1 MEYSAI
7 LRLGIVFLLIIF
19 FIRLKKPLWI
29 ALSGGIIASVLLYR
43 IPLSDTVR
51 VLAEETISW
60 ENISVLLS
68 FYLVTFLQK
77 MLERRKRLAH
87 AQQAFSVLFRSRRVN
102 AAVSSTIIGLLPSAA
117 VMTVCAEMVDH
128 SCGDALDKKEK
139 LFVSCYYRHIPEMF
153 LPTFSAVLLALTL
166 SGQNAGRFV
175 LAMLPA
181 VGIAYL
187 LPFLIYLRKVPSGAA
202 SSPAPGELRSS
213 LLALFCNLWSL
224 IAIVLIIIFGGLT
237 VCQATPIV
245 ILLEIILDRFSPK
258 ELVVVARDS
267 VEPVL
272 LVNIYL
278 VMLFKAVITY
288 TGIVGQLPDFFRQF
302 PLPVAVS
309 FALIFF
315 FGSVVSGSQA
325 IVALCLPMAMAAI
338 PNGGIALLVLLMSI
352 AWAAM
357 QISPTHVCAFVACQ
371 YYGTTLG
378 DLFVKAM
385 PVLLPFCLLTFGY
398 SLLLGLPLV
407 V

>member
-1 MEYSAI
+1 MEYGAI
-7 LRLGIVFLLIIF
+7 IRLGLVFLLIVF
-19 FIRLKKPLWI
+19 LIRCKKPLWL
-29 ALSGGIIASVLLYR
+29 ALGCGLLAAVVLYR
-43 IPLSDTVR
+43 IPVLTAIT
-51 VLAEETISW
+51 VLAQETISQ
-60 ENISVLLS
+60 ENINVLLS
-68 FYLVTFLQK
+68 FYLITFLQK
-77 MLERRKRLAH
+77 MLERRKRLAQ

-117 VMTVCAEMVDH
+117 VMTVCAEMVDT
-128 SCGDALDKKEK
+128 SCGDALTNKEK

-175 LAMLPA
+175 LAMLPD

-187 LPFLIYLRKVPSGAA
+187 LPFLIYLRKVPAGTATAPAA
-202 SSPAPGELRSS
+202 GEVRSS
-213 LLALFCNLWSL
+213 LAALFKNLWTL
-224 IAIVLIIIFGGLT
+224 LAIVLLIICGGLT
-237 VCQATPIV
+237 VCQAAPIV
-245 ILLEIILDRFSPK
+245 ILAEILLDGFRPK
-258 ELVVVARDS
+258 ELAPLLREAA
-267 VEPVL
+267 EPVL

-278 VMLFKAVITY
+278 VMLFKAIITY
-288 TGIVGQLPDFFRQF
+288 TGVVGQLPAFFRQF

-338 PNGGIALLVLLMSI
+338 PDGGLALLVLLMSI

-357 QISPTHVCAFVACQ
+357 QISPTHVCAFVACK

-385 PVLLPFCLLTFGY
+385 PVLLPFCLLVFGY
-398 SLLLGLPLV
+398 SVLLGLPLTV
-407 V
+407 

>member
-1 MEYSAI
+1 MEYGAI
-7 LRLGIVFLLIIF
+7 CRLGLIFLLIVLL
-19 FIRLKKPLWI
+19 IRLKKPLWL
-29 ALSGGIIASVLLYR
+29 ALGGGILAAVLLYG
-43 IPLSDTVR
+43 IPVPATVR
-51 VLAEETISW
+51 VLAQETISQ

-77 MLERRKRLAH
+77 MLEHRKRLAH
-87 AQQAFSVLFRSRRVN
+87 AQQAFSTLFRSRRLN

-128 SCGDALDKKEK
+128 SCGDALDRKEK

-166 SGQNAGRFV
+166 SGQNAGHFV
-175 LAMLPA
+175 LCMLPA

-187 LPFLIYLRKVPSGAA
+187 LPFLIYLRKVPAGTAGA
-202 SSPAPGELRSS
+202 PAAGELRQS
-213 LLALFCNLWSL
+213 LLALVKNLWSL
-224 IAIVLIIIFGGLT
+224 VAIVLLIIYGGLT

-245 ILLEIILDRFSPK
+245 IVAEIFLDHFRPQ
-258 ELVVVARDS
+258 ELAGLVREAA
-267 VEPVL
+267 EPVL

-288 TGIVGQLPDFFRQF
+288 TGVVGQLPDFFRQF
-302 PLPVAVS
+302 PLPTAVS

-338 PNGGIALLVLLMSI
+338 PDGGIALLVLLMSI

-357 QISPTHVCAFVACQ
+357 QISPTHVCAFVACN

-385 PVLLPFCLLTFGY
+385 PVLLPFCVLVFGY
-398 SLLLGLPLV
+398 SVLLGLPLAG
-407 V
+407 

>member
-1 MEYSAI
+1 MEYGAI
-7 LRLGIVFLLIIF
+7 LRLGLVFLLIVLL
-19 FIRLKKPLWI
+19 IRLKKPLWM
-29 ALSGGIIASVLLYR
+29 ALAGGIAASVLLYR
-43 IPLSDTVR
+43 IPLPTAAG
-51 VLAEETISW
+51 VLARETISW

-102 AAVSSTIIGLLPSAA
+102 AAASSIIIGLLPSAA

-128 SCGDALDKKEK
+128 SCGDALDNREK

-175 LAMLPA
+175 LCMLPVVA
-181 VGIAYL
+181 IACL
-187 LPFLIYLRKVPSGAA
+187 LPVLFYLRKVPAGTAPAA
-202 SSPAPGELRSS
+202 APGVLRDS
-213 LLALFCNLWSL
+213 LWTLVKNLWSL
-224 IAIVLIIIFGGLT
+224 LAIVLLIICGGLT
-237 VCQATPIV
+237 VCQATPLV
-245 ILLEIILDRFSPK
+245 ILAEILLDRFRPR
-258 ELVVVARDS
+258 ELAAVVRDAA
-267 VEPVL
+267 EPVL

-278 VMLFKAVITY
+278 VMLFKAIITH
-288 TGIVGQLPDFFRQF
+288 TGVVGQLPDFFRQF

-325 IVALCLPMAMAAI
+325 IVALCLPMAIAAI
-338 PNGGIALLVLLMSI
+338 PDGGIALLVLLMSI

-385 PVLLPFCLLTFGY
+385 PVLIPFCLLAFGY
-398 SLLLGLPLV
+398 SVLLGLPLTV
-407 V
+407 

>member
-1 MEYSAI
+1 MEYGAI
-7 LRLGIVFLLIIF
+7 LRLGLIFLLIVLL
-19 FIRLKKPLWI
+19 IRLKKPLWL
-29 ALSGGIIASVLLYR
+29 ALGGGILAAVLLYR
-43 IPLSDTVR
+43 VPIPDTAR
-51 VLAEETISW
+51 VLAQETISQ

-68 FYLVTFLQK
+68 FYLVTYLQK

-128 SCGDALDKKEK
+128 SCGDALDKREK

-166 SGQNAGRFV
+166 SGQNAGHFV
-175 LAMLPA
+175 LCMLPA

-187 LPFLIYLRKVPSGAA
+187 LPFLVYLRKVPAGDAA
-202 SSPAPGELRSS
+202 AHAPGEVRSCVAA
-213 LLALFCNLWSL
+213 LLKNLWSL
-224 IAIVLIIIFGGLT
+224 LAIVLLIICGGLT

-245 ILLEIILDRFSPK
+245 LLAEVLLDRFSLR
-258 ELVVVARDS
+258 ELTGLLREAA
-267 VEPVL
+267 EPVL

-288 TGIVGQLPDFFRQF
+288 TGVVGQLPEFFRQL
-302 PLPVAVS
+302 PLPTAVS

-325 IVALCLPMAMAAI
+325 IVALCLPMAIAAI

-385 PVLLPFCLLTFGY
+385 PVLLPFCVLAFGY
-398 SLLLGLPLV
+398 SVLLGLPLAV
-407 V
+407 

>member
-1 MEYSAI
+1 MIEYEKI
-7 LRLGIVFLLIIF
+7 VCLGLVFVVIVLLI
-19 FIRLKKPLWI
+19 RAKKPLYMAI
-29 ALSGGIIASVLLYR
+29 GGGILASLLLYR
-43 IPLSDTVR
+43 ISPSDAVR
-51 VLAEETISW
+51 VLAEETVSS

-77 MLERRKRLAH
+77 MLEHRARLRN
-87 AQQAFSVLFRSRRVN
+87 AQKAFSVLFCSRRVN

-128 SCGDALDKKEK
+128 ACGDALDKKEK

-153 LPTFSAVLLALTL
+153 LPTFSAVLLALTIN
-166 SGQNAGRFV
+166 QQDAGMFV
-175 LAMLPA
+175 LCMLPA
-181 VGIAYL
+181 VAAAYI
-187 LPFLIYLRKVPSGAA
+187 LPFFFYLRKVPVGTAQPVGAEEKRR
-202 SSPAPGELRSS
+202 ELLS
-213 LLALFCNLWSL
+213 LLKNLWSL
-224 IAIVLIIIFGGLT
+224 LAVVLLIVCCGLT

-245 ILLEIILDRFSPK
+245 ILAELLLDRFRPK
-258 ELVVVARDS
+258 ELLSLLREAA
-267 VEPVL
+267 EPVL

-278 VMLFKAVITY
+278 VMLFKAVITF
-288 TGIVGQLPDFFRQF
+288 TGVVGILPAFFQQF

-315 FGSVVSGSQA
+315 IGSVVSGSQA
-325 IVALCLPMAMAAI
+325 IVALCLPMAIAAI

-378 DLFVKAM
+378 DLLVKAI
-385 PVLLPFCLLTFGY
+385 PVLLPFCLFAFGY
-398 SLLLGLPLV
+398 SVLLGLPL
-407 V
+407 